1 MVFSEII
8 VLSIIFFII
17 MDILSYTDWK
27 NIYNVLNIQLEDV
40 ITKQFLSDKKQ
51 VSEKE
56 KQKILS
62 SNKDQKAKL
71 QALK

>member
-1 MVFSEII
+1 
-8 VLSIIFFII
+8 

-27 NIYNVLNIQLEDV
+27 NIYNVLGIQLEDI

-51 VSEKE
+51 VSEEE

-62 SNKDQKAKL
+62 SNQEQKAKL